1 MSTAAAKMQE
11 PRDVKCQTCT
21 DSLCRVKFV
30 QKGKILK
37 WQRHLVTG
45 FNSKEVLI
53 ANTQVW
59 YKWMW
64 TYRPSIWPVPWLL
77 TCPDTAPGQ
86 GSTATGRNPPPG
98 TSRAALQRESRAPS
112 PHCLPERKGWEQCR
126 SQDDD
131 LRVFMLWKCSFSP
144 PDHPTAVV
152 PGTYSVQSHRL
163 VFRKLNLG
171 KSLCSTCLPQCA
183 SFVSDSP
190 GSHLPIASPL
200 SS

>member
-1 MSTAAAKMQE
+1 MKGKVTNATAPRKKNAVFRMSTAAAKMQE

-77 TCPDTAPGQ
+77 TCPDTAPGPGQ
-86 GSTATGRNPPPG
+86 HGHREKSSSRHLKGCTAEGEQSSLPPLPAREERLG
-98 TSRAALQRESRAPS
+98 AVQEPRRPPQSFHVMEMLTFPPRSSHCCCPRYIQRS
-112 PHCLPERKGWEQCR
+112 K
-126 SQDDD
+126 SQ
-131 LRVFMLWKCSFSP
+131 
-144 PDHPTAVV
+144 
-152 PGTYSVQSHRL
+152 
-163 VFRKLNLG
+163 
-171 KSLCSTCLPQCA
+171 A
-183 SFVSDSP
+183 SIP
-190 GSHLPIASPL
+190 
-200 SS
+200 